1 MSKQL
6 KGDIN
11 NDGKITSMD
20 ASICLHIISAEP
32 IDFTGQEKARADVND
47 FTEQEKA
54 RADVNN
60 DGRVSLKD
68 AKAILRHIA
77 GIELIDEVIV

>member
-20 ASICLHIISAEP
+20 AAICLRIISAES
-32 IDFTGQEKARADVND
+32 IG

-54 RADVNN
+54 RAAVNN
-60 DGRVSLKD
+60 DGIVSLKD

>member
-11 NDGKITSMD
+11 NDGKITIVD
-20 ASICLHIISAEP
+20 ATICLSIIATES
-32 IDFTGQEKARADVND
+32 ID

-54 RADVNN
+54 RADVDN

-68 AKAILRHIA
+68 ARAILRHIA